1 MSVAPRKYL
10 ISPLRAAVLTLVIL
24 ACVFYYMTRPAPP
37 AMPTESVVGDRM
49 SACAFPSDLAN
60 TAAMREA
67 LTRMDGVTPSQFDE
81 FRSWNDALKAG
92 YRKCPETQLVPSPAK

>member
-1 MSVAPRKYL
+1 MAPRQHL
-10 ISPLRAAVLTLVIL
+10 ISPLTAAVLMLAIL
-24 ACVFYYMTRPAPP
+24 AFVLYFVTRPAPP
-37 AMPTESVVGDRM
+37 ALPSEYVIGDRM

-60 TAAMREA
+60 TAAMHEA
-67 LTRMDGVTPSQFDE
+67 LTRIDGVNPTQFDE